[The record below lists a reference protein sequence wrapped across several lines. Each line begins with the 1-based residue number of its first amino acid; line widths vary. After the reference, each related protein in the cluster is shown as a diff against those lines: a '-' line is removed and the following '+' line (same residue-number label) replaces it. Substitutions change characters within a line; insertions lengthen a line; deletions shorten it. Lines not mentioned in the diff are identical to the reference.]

1 MTEQG
6 AKRSNS
12 LVKLLACFRL
22 CRLESITARCV
33 KRVECFAGTSGTC
46 LSFGVHFCASCQLP
60 LALPGVKM
68 GGGEAG
74 VLREDTRLVGLV
86 VATGNVAS
94 TNCCLMMMHAS
105 GPRTPI
111 LLKVHFDWYLVAAT
125 HALSGTQCLKN
136 EKILPTK
143 ASFISVK
150 VT

>member
-6 AKRSNS
+6 SKRSSYWSSYS
-12 LVKLLACFRL
+12 LVLPVSAGEHHYSVRKTSRMLRWHTRDLSILWCPFLRLLSATPSTPWSENGRRGSFRL
-22 CRLESITARCV
+22 AQGQTPSGSRCGHWQ
-33 KRVECFAGTSGTC
+33 R
-46 LSFGVHFCASCQLP
+46 
-60 LALPGVKM
+60 
-68 GGGEAG
+68 
-74 VLREDTRLVGLV
+74 
-86 VATGNVAS
+86 VAS

-143 ASFISVK
+143 ASFISAK